1 MGLKEVDYGLD
12 NFGKPKV
19 LSNPDSL
26 ATLII
31 HLLFLKPGQIPS
43 QPNLGLN
50 ITQYLYDFS
59 DSIDTSLLRQ
69 SITNQAPYLLE
80 YIDVYNM
87 TVAIKDDDN
96 GQGILYII
104 IPLLLSQSL
113 LAVGIKNNQTSNQTT
128 FNYKIIDAD
137 KQN

>member
-19 LSNPDSL
+19 SSNPDSL

-59 DSIDTSLLRQ
+59 DSIDTASLRQ

-113 LAVGIKNNQTSNQTT
+113 LAIGIKNNQTSNQTT